1 MTWLNRCLSW
11 PSNRLKFATAI
22 NFVICLGGLSLSASS
37 MAQSTLVYTSNYDVK
52 LVVAGETSHITHQAR
67 VRDKSTIP
75 IDFQE
80 HRIDVTVTNIGSG
93 RYSAFVDVFEK
104 TESDWNRINT
114 EDLSFEA
121 VYGAPVQ
128 LQWSDDGI
136 SMDFAIAISIL
147 HR

>member
-1 MTWLNRCLSW
+1 MIRRSRCPLR
-11 PSNRLKFATAI
+11 PSTRLRFAATV
-22 NFVICLGGLSLSASS
+22 NFFVCVAGLFLSANSV
-37 MAQSTLVYTSNYDVK
+37 AQSTLVYTANYDVK
-52 LVVAGETSHITHQAR
+52 LIVAGETSHITSQAR

-80 HRIDVTVTNIGSG
+80 HRIDVTVTNSGSG

-128 LQWSDDGI
+128 IQWSDDGI
-136 SMDFAIAISIL
+136 SMDFAIAVSIL